1 MELKENERI
10 DDLQYKGLKI
20 IQNLKGF
27 CFGIDAVLLSDF
39 AKNIRKNS
47 VVLDLCT
54 GTGIVA
60 ILLEAKTDAKKIYA
74 VEIQNE
80 IADMAKRSIDLN
92 GQSEKI
98 EIINDDLKNIDKYF
112 EKESIDAIT
121 VNPPYKKTGS
131 GVINEL
137 DTKTISRHEVLCTLD
152 DIIKKSQAVL
162 KTGGSLFMVHR
173 VERLVDIFSTMR
185 KRNIEPKRIRF
196 VHPSEGKAP
205 NLVLVQGIKGG
216 KPFLKVED
224 PIYVYDKDGKYTCTI
239 MDIYNMQ
246 MEEE

>member
-1 MELKENERI
+1 M
-10 DDLQYKGLKI
+10 
-20 IQNLKGF
+20 
-27 CFGIDAVLLSDF
+27 
-39 AKNIRKNS
+39 
-47 VVLDLCT
+47 
-54 GTGIVA
+54 
-60 ILLEAKTDAKKIYA
+60 
-74 VEIQNE
+74 
-80 IADMAKRSIDLN
+80 
-92 GQSEKI
+92 
-98 EIINDDLKNIDKYF
+98 KNIDKYF

-152 DIIKKSQAVL
+152 DIIKKSQTVL

-205 NLVLVQGIKGG
+205 NLVLVQGTKGG

>member
-20 IQNLKGF
+20 IQNAKGF

-47 VVLDLCT
+47 TVIDLCT

-80 IADMAKRSIDLN
+80 IADMAKRSIALN
-92 GQSEKI
+92 NQLEKI
-98 EIINDDLKNIDKYF
+98 EVINDDLKNIDKYF

-137 DTKTISRHEVLCTLD
+137 DTKTISRYEVLCTLD
-152 DIIKKSQAVL
+152 DIIKKSQTVL
-162 KTGGSLFMVHR
+162 KTGGSIFMVHR

-205 NLVLVQGIKGG
+205 NLVLVQGVKGG

>member
-20 IQNLKGF
+20 VQNSKGF

-137 DTKTISRHEVLCTLD
+137 DTLGTLFNNFGDQYAEMPIGFTFNDAEISAKL
-152 DIIKKSQAVL
+152 A
-162 KTGGSLFMVHR
+162 G
-173 VERLVDIFSTMR
+173 LVDAGIMTSQEIT
-185 KRNIEPKRIRF
+185 NALNAIGWEP
-196 VHPSEGKAP
+196 
-205 NLVLVQGIKGG
+205 
-216 KPFLKVED
+216 
-224 PIYVYDKDGKYTCTI
+224 
-239 MDIYNMQ
+239 
-246 MEEE
+246 